1 MTKLLIVDDSQ
12 LACKLVKQT
21 SDKLNNVE
29 VEMSNSVDAAI
40 SLLSS
45 QKFDCVITDL
55 NMPEKSGLD
64 LVAEA
69 RKFGITTPIVVLSSK
84 ANDELREQ
92 GKSLGAN
99 GVISKPITDK
109 KLKAVLAE
117 HTSWQEAVAT

>member
-29 VEMSNSVDAAI
+29 AEMSNSVDGAI

-64 LVAEA
+64 LVTEA
-69 RKFGITTPIVVLSSK
+69 RKFGIATPIIVLSSK